1 MSGVGTFDTR
11 HTVELARQAEQAGA
25 DGVLVV
31 SPYYSRPPQDA
42 LEAHFREVADASG
55 LPLVLYDIPG
65 RTGTRIEPETLIR
78 LAEHPRIV
86 AVKDCSYDFLGTQKV
101 LGRTDLA
108 YYAGCDEHVLALY
121 AVGAAGYVSTVA
133 NVVPA
138 QLRAI
143 LDAFEAG
150 DTPVSARLQQRA
162 TPLIELMMAAGLPCT
177 VTAKALLNS
186 LGLPGVRCVRRC
198 GPPTGMRSTDWWRLT
213 RSSSPDD
220 RGGPESAPGTHRSAK
235 TGAQY
240 LVSMS
245 LYVPL
250 SGTTLSLPIVTST
263 SLGRYVSSRLVVRS
277 QAMSRLSSAQAS
289 RWSPRT
295 LVISF
300 PVRGS
305 RIEEYDFPG
314 DPPTSLVRPRAASR
328 RFGDSRASTSARRYF
343 SSGGAAILSPS
354 RP

>member
-1 MSGVGTFDTR
+1 MTNPATSAPPPFGRALCAMVTPFTETGALDLPGAQLLAVRLVSEGCDGLVLSGTTGESPTTSDAEKAALVAAVREAVGEEVPLVSGVGTSDTR

-101 LGRTDLA
+101 LGRTELA
-108 YYAGCDEHVLALY
+108 YYAGCDEHILALY

-138 QLRAI
+138 RLRAI

-162 TPLIELMMAAGLPCT
+162 TPLIELMMAAGLPGT

-186 LGLPGVRCVRRC
+186 LGLPGGSVR
-198 GPPTGMRSTDWWRLT
+198 
-213 RSSSPDD
+213 
-220 RGGPESAPGTHRSAK
+220 AP
-235 TGAQY
+235 
-240 LVSMS
+240 L
-245 LYVPL
+245 
-250 SGTTLSLPIVTST
+250 
-263 SLGRYVSSRLVVRS
+263 
-277 QAMSRLSSAQAS
+277 
-289 RWSPRT
+289 
-295 LVISF
+295 
-300 PVRGS
+300 
-305 RIEEYDFPG
+305 
-314 DPPTSLVRPRAASR
+314 RAAGR
-328 RFGDSRASTSARRYF
+328 DAVDGLV
-343 SSGGAAILSPS
+343 AAYEEFVAE
-354 RP
+354 